1 MVDTKL
7 KSTGFHTDPD
17 VMLGFVDNID
27 IDSRG
32 QPLEFIKPVAV
43 PWNIEFNSE
52 TNTLNIKIKGNL
64 NIEVEG
70 HDGKTVHG
78 NIVTVADGH
87 STHIAMKEHHVQP
100 SGDFQYQRL
109 IEEAVPNESLRHF
122 MMMRHEQYRAI
133 GEEVRRKEFYLRAA
147 RRNMMRR
154 PKGKGCGCK

>member
-1 MVDTKL
+1 MIDVKH

-17 VMLGFVDNID
+17 VMMGSVKEVD
-27 IDSRG
+27 SSTEV
-32 QPLEFIKPVAV
+32 LEFAKPITV
-43 PWNIEFNSE
+43 PWSVEFNHE
-52 TNTLNIKIKGNL
+52 TNTLNIKINCNL

-100 SGDFQYQRL
+100 SGDYQYQRL

-133 GEEVRRKEFYLRAA
+133 GEEARRKEFYLRTA
-147 RRNMMRR
+147 RRNMMTKR
-154 PKGKGCGCK
+154 KKSGGCGCR